1 MAISG
6 GSSGGQTF
14 DEINV
19 TPLTD
24 VFLVLLVIMILIA
37 PIIDK
42 SDLKIKPPE
51 TRNAK
56 KDEESRG
63 IIIDIDKEGR
73 ISINA
78 KSIPAGAGPD
88 ELQKRIDEFVKQVG
102 KTAENVPVTVNA
114 DGDAKQRDVVAIM
127 SAAAACG
134 IKRMRVATYQ
144 RNGG

>member
-1 MAISG
+1 MSISG
-6 GSSGGQTF
+6 GNSGQTF

-63 IIIDIDKEGR
+63 ISIDIDKDGH
-73 ISINA
+73 ISINSKAMPANASPEDLQA
-78 KSIPAGAGPD
+78 KIND
-88 ELQKRIDEFVKQVG
+88 FVKQVG
-102 KTAENVPVTVNA
+102 KAPENVPVTVNA

-134 IKRMRVATYQ
+134 IKRMRVATFQ
-144 RNGG
+144 KNGG